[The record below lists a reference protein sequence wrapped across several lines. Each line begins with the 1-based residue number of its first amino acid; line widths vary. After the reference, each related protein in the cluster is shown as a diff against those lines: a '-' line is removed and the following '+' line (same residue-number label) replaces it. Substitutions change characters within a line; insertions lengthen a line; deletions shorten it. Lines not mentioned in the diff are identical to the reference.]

1 MGRKVQMIRHCLSI
15 ILLLLCGL
23 PTLASDSIEFDFE
36 VLPTLT
42 RAGCNSGSCHGAAA
56 GRGGFHL
63 SLWGSNP
70 SDDYAAIV
78 LEFEG
83 RRIAVD
89 HPNDSLF
96 LKKPTGTLDHEGGA
110 ILDENSIPWKILH
123 DWVEQGA
130 QRVRERELYKIEL
143 LFNQKAMDAIS
154 AVTLPVGDSGTL
166 DVVAHFNGLNPLKIN
181 HLATIT
187 TPDPSGLKFEP
198 NTLQLTALRPG
209 IHTIVVRYCDRLQSF
224 QILSPKSSTS
234 PQTTPANSVPDVNG
248 LPVASDL
255 ADAVIDRWLDERR
268 TSLSESAAPTAD
280 DATLLRRVMLD
291 LIGRAPSSQE
301 LEEFLKDRTTDKYE
315 RHVEKWLRSP
325 EFVDFWTY
333 RWTRTFGLR
342 PNSNAP
348 QGLHRFHQWLH
359 QQIASN
365 RPWNEVAL
373 EMITAIGDCH
383 EEGPAFFMLLA
394 NDPRQQAEQI
404 SRWFIGARM
413 ECANCHDH
421 PLDRW
426 KQDDYH
432 GLAAVF
438 ARIERKQIV
447 RWLDRGAVTNP
458 RTGLPAIA
466 QLPGG
471 SRFSSSGDMRP
482 ELAKWLIEHRDTPL
496 AKSTV
501 NRLWSHF
508 FGRGLVEPV
517 DDMRLTNPATH
528 PQLLQA
534 LTTNFVSRGYD
545 MRFLIREIVLS
556 EAYRRQSPATTTESL
571 NDITYNFGPRKTL
584 SPDVLLDMIDDAT
597 GSSLPITE
605 KQSAARAIQLADP
618 TSPSMTLD
626 TLGRCSRSDAC
637 MTPSITSSLSMMLHW
652 INGETLNER
661 ITHEQHWLKSTLKQ
675 NLEPKEMLD
684 RMYLRT
690 LCRYPSA
697 SECDSLLR
705 ALEPLKEAEVVAGWE
720 DLFWAL
726 LSSKDFLDNR

>member
-1 MGRKVQMIRHCLSI
+1 MGREVQMIRHCLSLI
-15 ILLLLCGL
+15 ILLGIGI
-23 PTLASDSIEFDFE
+23 PTKAEELIEFDFE

-42 RAGCNSGSCHGAAA
+42 RAGCNSGSCHGAAV

-70 SDDYAAIV
+70 SEDYATIAH
-78 LEFEG
+78 EFEG
-83 RRIAVD
+83 RRIDVRQ
-89 HPNDSLF
+89 PSDSLF
-96 LKKPTGTLDHEGGA
+96 LKKPTGTIDHEGGA
-110 ILDENSIPWKILH
+110 LLDERSIPWQILY
-123 DWVEQGA
+123 DWVQQGA
-130 QRVRERELYKIEL
+130 QRVRTRELDKLEL
-143 LFNQKAMDAIS
+143 QFNQRALDAVS
-154 AVTLPVGDSGTL
+154 AATLAVGEHGTL
-166 DVVAHFNGLNPLKIN
+166 EVIAHFKGRKPLKIN
-181 HLATIT
+181 HLVTIT
-187 TPDPSGLKFEP
+187 IPDPSGLKFEP
-198 NTLQLTALRPG
+198 DTLELTALRPG
-209 IHTIVVRYCDRLQSF
+209 IHTVTMRYCDRVQSL
-224 QILSPKSSTS
+224 QILTPKPSTL
-234 PQTTPANSVPDVNG
+234 PQTASAHSRQDANVN
-248 LPVASDL
+248 AES
-255 ADAVIDRWLDERR
+255 VIDRWLDERR
-268 TSLSESAAPTAD
+268 TSLSESAVPPAD
-280 DATLLRRVMLD
+280 EATLLRRVMLD
-291 LIGRAPSSQE
+291 LIGRAPTALE
-301 LEEFLKDRTTDKYE
+301 LEVYLQDTTTDKYE
-315 RHVEKWLRSP
+315 RQVEKWLTST
-325 EFVDFWTY
+325 EYVDFWTY

-348 QGLHRFHQWLH
+348 QGLHQFYQWLH

-365 RPWNEVAL
+365 RAWDEVTR
-373 EMITAIGDCH
+373 EMITATGDCH

-404 SRWFIGARM
+404 SRWFIGSRM

-471 SRFSSSGDMRP
+471 ARFSSSGDVRA
-482 ELAKWLIEHRDTPL
+482 ELAKWLIEHPDSLL

-501 NRLWSHF
+501 NRVWSHF

-534 LTTNFVSRGYD
+534 LTAGFVSKRYD
-545 MRFLIREIVLS
+545 IRSLIREMVLS
-556 EAYRRQSPATTTESL
+556 KAYRRQAPATTAESL
-571 NDITYNFGPRKTL
+571 SDITYNFGPRKAIP
-584 SPDVLLDMIDDAT
+584 PDVLIDLIDDAT
-597 GSSLPITE
+597 GSSLPLTD
-605 KQSAARAIQLADP
+605 KPSVQRAIQLEDP
-618 TSPSMTLD
+618 TTPSMTLD
-626 TLGRCSRSDAC
+626 TLGRCARSDVCNTTSA
-637 MTPSITSSLSMMLHW
+637 TSSLSLMLHW

-661 ITHEQHWLKSTLKQ
+661 ITDEKHWLKSTLKE
-675 NLEPKEMLD
+675 NLESEEMLD

-690 LCRYPSA
+690 LCRYPST
-697 SECDSLLR
+697 EERNTYLP
-705 ALEPLKEAEVVAGWE
+705 ALEPLSAAERMSGWE

>member
-1 MGRKVQMIRHCLSI
+1 MIRHYLSLI
-15 ILLLLCGL
+15 ILLGIGI
-23 PTLASDSIEFDFE
+23 PTKASEPIEFDFE

-70 SDDYAAIV
+70 SADFAAIAR
-78 LEFEG
+78 EFEG
-83 RRIAVD
+83 RRIDVR
-89 HPNDSLF
+89 HPKDSLF
-96 LKKPTGTLDHEGGA
+96 LKKPTGTMDHEGGA
-110 ILDENSIPWKILH
+110 ILDENTISWQLLH
-123 DWVEQGA
+123 DWLQQGA
-130 QRVRERELYKIEL
+130 QRVRTRELNKIEL
-143 LFNQKAMDAIS
+143 QFNQKALDAIS
-154 AVTLPVGDSGTL
+154 AAILPVGENGTL
-166 DVVAHFNGLNPLKIN
+166 DVLAHFKGQNPLNIN
-181 HLATIT
+181 HLVTIT
-187 TPDPSGLKFEP
+187 VPDPSGLKFESA
-198 NTLQLTALRPG
+198 TLHLIALRPG
-209 IHTIVVRYCDRLQSF
+209 IHTVTVRYCDRVQSL
-224 QILSPKSSTS
+224 QILTPKPSTS
-234 PQTTPANSVPDVNG
+234 LENLSVNTLPDANGQAVTNRV
-248 LPVASDL
+248 

-268 TSLSESAAPTAD
+268 TSLSESASPSAD
-280 DATLLRRVMLD
+280 DVTLLRRVMLD
-291 LIGRAPSSQE
+291 LIGRSPSAQE
-301 LEEFLKDRTTDKYE
+301 LQEYLQDNTADKYE
-315 RHVEKWLRSP
+315 RIVEKWLTSP
-325 EFVDFWTY
+325 DYVNFWTY

-342 PNSNAP
+342 PNNNAP
-348 QGLHRFHQWLH
+348 QGLHQFYQWLRK
-359 QQIASN
+359 QIAAN
-365 RPWNEVAL
+365 RAWNEVTL
-373 EMITAIGDCH
+373 EMITATGDCH

-404 SRWFIGARM
+404 SRWFLGARM

-438 ARIERKQIV
+438 ARIERKQVV

-471 SRFSSSGDMRP
+471 PRFSSSGDVRA
-482 ELAKWLIEHRDTPL
+482 ELAKWMIEHPDSLL

-501 NRLWSHF
+501 NRVWSHF

-517 DDMRLTNPATH
+517 DDIRLTNPATH
-528 PQLLQA
+528 PQLLEA
-534 LTTNFVSRGYD
+534 LTTSFVSQGYD
-545 MRFLIREIVLS
+545 IRSLIREIVLS
-556 EAYRRQSPATTTESL
+556 KAYRRQAPATTAESRS
-571 NDITYNFGPRKTL
+571 DITYSFGPRKTL
-584 SPDVLLDMIDDAT
+584 SPDVLLDLIDDAT

-605 KQSAARAIQLADP
+605 KQAGQRAIQLEDP
-618 TSPSMTLD
+618 TTPSMTLD
-626 TLGRCSRSDAC
+626 TLGRCARSEVC
-637 MTPSITSSLSMMLHW
+637 STPSATSSLSLMLHW

-661 ITHEQHWLKSTLKQ
+661 ITAEEHWLKSTLKQ
-675 NLEPKEMLD
+675 NITPQEMLD

-697 SECDSLLR
+697 AERDTYLQ
-705 ALEPLKEAEVVAGWE
+705 ALEPLPETERSAGWE